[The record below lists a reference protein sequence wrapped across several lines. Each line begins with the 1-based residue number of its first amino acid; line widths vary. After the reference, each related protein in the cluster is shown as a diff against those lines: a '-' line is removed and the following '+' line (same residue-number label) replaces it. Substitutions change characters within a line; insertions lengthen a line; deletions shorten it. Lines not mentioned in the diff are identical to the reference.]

1 MRCALLDF
9 YGDVGVV
16 LEILGKPYGGEMT
29 PPKLLDDDISL
40 KKNLTK
46 RIKDE
51 NCISMDTQ
59 KETKKNTKKIK

>member
-16 LEILGKPYGGEMT
+16 LKILGKPHGGEMA

-46 RIKDE
+46 RRR
-51 NCISMDTQ
+51 NMM
-59 KETKKNTKKIK
+59 KKTINHK